1 MASFKVGDRALV
13 IFAAKSWNKLIGTEV
28 TITSPLH
35 EHARGGLVHDIDSA
49 IIRQILNDTRWAQSL
64 AAEPRS
70 LMKLD
75 PDAFEPIAEP
85 VDVPVRETV

>member
-1 MASFKVGDRALV
+1 MATFKVGDRALV

-49 IIRQILNDTRWAQSL
+49 IIRQILNDTRWAHSI

-75 PDAFEPIAEP
+75 GPFAEP
-85 VDVPVRETV
+85 VDVPVRETVHG